1 MPSFD
6 IPKKRLANIVSG
18 FSRSAIMV
26 VGDSMLD
33 EYIWGDVRR
42 ISPEAP
48 VPVVNVESRSYRLGG
63 AANVVNNLTSL
74 GVKTYL
80 VSLCGDDDIGNTL
93 KEQLRG
99 AGCSSEGFVSSA
111 KRKTTVKT
119 RIMARH
125 QQIVRVDSE
134 TVMDLTKEET
144 ELLWKRFCDCLENVR
159 GVIISDYAKGV
170 ISPALIAKILS
181 TCKRRGIFIA
191 IDPKERHFNQY
202 KRVTVLTPNLKEA
215 HAILSI
221 PYRPCSDDEIRRLG
235 WSIVK
240 KLDIPSLLITL
251 SEKGLALFER
261 DKKRFT
267 HLPTVAQNVF
277 DVTGAGDTVISV
289 YSAAMVCRA
298 TPLEA
303 AYLANHAAGLTVAEL
318 GTACVTPEVL
328 LKACGAG
335 RHNS

>member
-1 MPSFD
+1 MPLFD
-6 IPKKRLANIVSG
+6 SPKKKLTKIVSG
-18 FSRSAIMV
+18 FSRSSIMV
-26 VGDSMLD
+26 IGDSMLD

-74 GVKTYL
+74 GVKAHC
-80 VSLCGDDDIGNTL
+80 VSLCGDDNIGDIL
-93 KEQLRG
+93 KEQLRR
-99 AGCSSEGFVSSA
+99 AGCSSDGFVSSA

-144 ELLWKRFCDCLENVR
+144 ELLWKRFCECLPKVD

-170 ISPALIAKILS
+170 VSPALIAKILFA
-181 TCKRRGIFIA
+181 CKQRNVFIA
-191 IDPKERHFNQY
+191 IDPKERHFDLY
-202 KRVTVLTPNLKEA
+202 KGVTVMTPNLKEA
-215 HAILSI
+215 HTILSL
-221 PYRPCSDDEIRRLG
+221 PYRPCNDDEIKRLG
-235 WSIVK
+235 WTIVK
-240 KLDIPSLLITL
+240 KLNLPSLLITL

-261 DKKRFT
+261 DRRRFT

-298 TPLEA
+298 KPLEA

-318 GTACVTPEVL
+318 GTACVTPDAL
-328 LKACGAG
+328 LKACGSG
-335 RHNS
+335 RNNP